1 MLLLHGGALAPHDL
15 WRSWNPAPGVLAGIA
30 LAGGA
35 YAVGLARLWRDVG
48 PGRVVPRWRAAAYA
62 GGVLALAL
70 ALVSPLD
77 ALGETLFWGHMVQ
90 HLVLMLVA
98 APLLVLGAPAPALL
112 RLPGPAGRRRLGGWW
127 QRRTTLRAFA
137 ALLTAPPLAWALHA
151 ATVWAW
157 HLPAAY
163 QAALA
168 DERLHALEHLSF
180 LVTAL
185 LFWWVVLQP
194 TGRRRLNHGMAVLYV
209 VTAGMVGGLL
219 GALLTFAGR
228 PFYPAQSAA
237 AAAWGLTPLV
247 DQQLAGLIMWLP
259 GGLVYLIA
267 AAVLFVLWLRVEEAR
282 SRRLD
287 RVLAAAPRAAGL
299 VLIALLGGC
308 PGQSEGASGP
318 ASVDA
323 STHEARVPMV
333 HDLVGS
339 RGRARGGLLGDIT
352 HAAQRPD
359 GSDESER
366 SDRAFRASPHIERLW
381 QPRHRQRSTGG

>member
-1 MLLLHGGALAPHDL
+1 MLLHS
-15 WRSWNPAPGVLAGIA
+15 SWNLAPGVLAGLT

-35 YAVGLARLWRDVG
+35 YAVGLARLWREAG
-48 PGRVVPRWRAAAYA
+48 HGRVVPRWRAAAYA

-98 APLLVLGAPAPALL
+98 APLLVLGAPGAVLL
-112 RLPGPAGRRRLGGWW
+112 RLPGPAGRRRLGAWW
-127 QRRTTLRAFA
+127 HRRSGLRALA
-137 ALLTAPPLAWALHA
+137 ALLTTPLLAWGLHI

-163 QAALA
+163 QAALS

-180 LVTAL
+180 LTTAL

-209 VTAGMVGGLL
+209 VTAGMLGGML

-237 AAAWGLTPLV
+237 AGAWGLTALE

-267 AAVLFVLWLRVEEAR
+267 AAVLFVRWLRVEEIR

-287 RVLAAAPRAAGL
+287 RVLAAAPPIAGL
-299 VLIALLGGC
+299 ALVVLLGGC
-308 PGQSEGASGP
+308 PGRSDTASDP

-323 STHEARVPMV
+323 STHEAKVPMV

-339 RGRARGGLLGDIT
+339 RGRARGGLLDDIA
-352 HAAQRPD
+352 HASQRAP
-359 GSDESER
+359 ER
-366 SDRAFRASPHIERLW
+366 SDEAMPGDRASGPDLHIERLW
-381 QPRHRQRSTGG
+381 QPRHRQRSTGE